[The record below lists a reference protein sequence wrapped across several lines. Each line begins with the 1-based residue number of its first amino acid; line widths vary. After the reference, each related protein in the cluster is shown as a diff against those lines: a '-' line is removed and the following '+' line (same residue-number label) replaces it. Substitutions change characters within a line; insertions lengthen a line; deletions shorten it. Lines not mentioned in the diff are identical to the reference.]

1 MSPVQAPTAA
11 FATFEQAQAYTTL
24 GRTSL
29 EKLIREKRLTAR
41 KIGRRVVI
49 AYKDLDALIASMA
62 TR

>member
-1 MSPVQAPTAA
+1 MSPVQTPTAA
-11 FATFEQAQAYTTL
+11 YATFEQAQDYTTL